1 MGRKGNSGYTNPD
14 FRFGNEDTGYSGSLG
29 LTQHYLE
36 RLDDDLS
43 PGLAPA
49 SGYVVWSRSTQGVT
63 LDGSNN
69 VSQWDDISGNGI
81 NFVQTTES
89 DRPGFTATNTQLNSL
104 PSLDTGNDQSLFGVD
119 NSLLDVAARGGFCLY
134 LAVKTV
140 SIPATY
146 NYLIGRFQTT
156 SWNNGW
162 GIYYYNGDYRFYV
175 NNWNSSSKRVEL
187 SNPSVFNAPYIFKFL
202 YNDANA
208 GDGTGIVANII
219 GNSNSRSGTEE
230 DMTDEV
236 SDSSVTRGIFLNS
249 ALYSGGTWDGNWE
262 FGEVLF
268 YNSPLDAAGQLKTE
282 KYLKDR
288 YGIT

>member
-14 FRFGNEDTGYSGSLG
+14 FRFGNESTGYSGSLG

-36 RLDDDLS
+36 RLDDDLP
-43 PGLAPA
+43 PGLGPA

-81 NFVQTTES
+81 NFVQTTEN
-89 DRPGFTATNTQLNSL
+89 DRPGFTATNSQLNNL
-104 PSLDTGNDQSLFGVD
+104 PSINTGNDQSLFGVD
-119 NSLLDVAARGGFCLY
+119 NSLLDVNDEGGFCLY

-140 SIPATY
+140 NIPSTY
-146 NYLIGRFQTT
+146 NFLVARYQTT

-162 GIYYYNGDYRFYV
+162 GIYYYDGDYRFYV
-175 NNWNSSSKRVEL
+175 NAWNNSSKRVEL
-187 SNPSVFNAPYIFKFL
+187 SNTFVYNAPYIFKFL
-202 YNDANA
+202 YNDDNK
-208 GDGTGIVANII
+208 GDGSGIVANII
-219 GNSNSRSGTEE
+219 GNSNSRSGTQGS
-230 DMTDEV
+230 MTDEV
-236 SDSSVTRGIFLNS
+236 SDSGITRGIFLNS

-262 FGEVLF
+262 IGEILF
-268 YNSPLDAAGQLKTE
+268 YNSPLDSAGQLKTE
-282 KYLKDR
+282 KYLKIR